1 MGESLL
7 YKQSLKV
14 QSLPT
19 VASLQGW
26 EFVFCLLYNTLS
38 MAPVATPRFS
48 NKCLNQLH
56 IKAFQEEY
64 P

>member
-1 MGESLL
+1 MDESPL

-14 QSLPT
+14 QSLPK
-19 VASLQGW
+19 VAPLQGW
-26 EFVFCLLYNTLS
+26 EFVFFLLYNTLS

-48 NKCLNQLH
+48 NERLNQLH
-56 IKAFQEEY
+56 IKALQAEY